1 MQSLEFG
8 SRDCRRFCI
17 KELMIKPC
25 FPEAKGSDV
34 WGDPVV
40 AAWLL
45 SKAQHLHEHTCST
58 HVIASRWS
66 ALPETA
72 HARVS
77 SLSLSSGSARKGCS
91 PGVLGFSPYADGI
104 LILNDKPANVQQ
116 ALGPILVKTPP
127 FVCGSL
133 LLRFV
138 AVRC

>member
-1 MQSLEFG
+1 MFG
-8 SRDCRRFCI
+8 VTPLLRRGFCLKSSGHSTFTNI
-17 KELMIKPC
+17 N
-25 FPEAKGSDV
+25 
-34 WGDPVV
+34 
-40 AAWLL
+40 AA
-45 SKAQHLHEHTCST
+45 T

-104 LILNDKPANVQQ
+104 LILNDKPASVQQ

-138 AVRC
+138 TVRC